1 MNPYIFSKDNP
12 HSWRAK
18 LLVFFMAIISAS
30 IAYFAQAYFVSRPA
44 IIEEQNQQA
53 ENNDQDS
60 KNKEQETT
68 NTDKELTIENQKTE
82 IDSKNDSASLMDQMN
97 EEIKENKEILL
108 PPPIERN
115 KNPETKLEEAMI
127 YAQPQIL
134 AGKYIDIS
142 LGYQNMVIFENGK
155 ALNAFLIS
163 SGKKGFDTPI
173 GTFKIENKYPR
184 AWSKKYGL
192 WMPYWMAFKPAGE
205 MGIHELPEWP
215 GGYKEGANHLGTAV
229 SHGCVRLGVDSAK
242 QVYDWAEIGTPVII
256 HK

>member
-12 HSWRAK
+12 HRWRARA
-18 LLVFFMAIISAS
+18 LVFFIVILSAS
-30 IAYFAQAYFVSRPA
+30 MAYFAQAYFRMPEA
-44 IIEEQNQQA
+44 IVKTSSQQITNKNQEAGNSNKDQIITNQESEINNQN
-53 ENNDQDS
+53 S
-60 KNKEQETT
+60 KVP
-68 NTDKELTIENQKTE
+68 
-82 IDSKNDSASLMDQMN
+82 LMDQMN
-97 EEIKENKEILL
+97 EEIKENKEILP

-115 KNPETKLEEAMI
+115 KNPETKLEEAVM

-142 LGYQNMVIFENGK
+142 LGYQNLVIFENGK

-184 AWSKKYGL
+184 AWSKKYAL
-192 WMPYWMAFKPAGE
+192 WMPYWMAFLPTGQ

-215 GGYKEGANHLGTAV
+215 GGHKEGANHLGTAV

-256 HK
+256 HR